1 MGWPGTSVAMVAA
14 MTRTRIYVL
23 CVFLATLP
31 GTGCAGRQGVSS
43 VPTVSPNSK
52 SDRADAGATSEM
64 RKAIGALRESL
75 REKKPAPPAQPPQR
89 SVSASPADQRSD
101 EQGVGTS
108 GKWVVTTAT
117 QRPNESSAS
126 TATRT
131 VKPPDARPRDGMTLQ
146 VVGPLLIAGLL
157 LILAAVAAAR
167 RRVPERH

>member
-1 MGWPGTSVAMVAA
+1 
-14 MTRTRIYVL
+14 MTRTRIYAL

-31 GTGCAGRQGVSS
+31 GTGCAGRQRVSS
-43 VPTVSPNSK
+43 VPSVSPQSQ
-52 SDRADAGATSEM
+52 SDRADAGAGASNEM

-75 REKKPAPPAQPPQR
+75 RQKKPARPAQPPR
-89 SVSASPADQRSD
+89 LSVSDSPPDQHSD

-117 QRPNESSAS
+117 QRPNEAVAS

-131 VKPPDARPRDGMTLQ
+131 VNPPDARPRNGTTLR
-146 VVGPLLIAGLL
+146 VVGAVLIAGLL